1 MASLTTVAAIH
12 GNCVPFASSRRPR
25 PFEDDLTFY
34 PLLAN
39 LLTVAAPDTDV
50 SVERFLLLL
59 AVILASAKLLGELAE
74 RIGQPAVVGELL
86 AGVILGPS
94 VVGFV
99 DPALPPLHLIAE
111 IGVVLLLFG
120 IGLETDLRRLL
131 SVGGAAFTVAVV
143 GVLLPFAL
151 GYVVSRALGL
161 DLLPGIVAGAALTAT
176 SVGITARVF
185 SDLGRLKSVEG
196 QIVLG
201 AAVIDDVIG
210 LVILAIVSDLVA
222 GSPPSVLGVARTTA
236 VAFGFL
242 AAVVLVGRFVVPR
255 LFAFLSR
262 SGKEQTLASM
272 SLALAFLLAVAAS
285 EVGSA
290 LIVGAFAAGLVLAP
304 TEQALT
310 IEKGIVRLANVFVP
324 IFFVAVGAA
333 VDVRTFGTRE
343 VVLVGATLTAVA
355 IAGKFAAG
363 FAPFWV
369 RAQKTVIGVG
379 MVPRG
384 EVGLIFAQAGL
395 TAGVID
401 AGEYSALMLMVL
413 VTTFIAPPLL
423 RRLLTKGATAPNSE
437 SGAVMEMTTEA

>member
-1 MASLTTVAAIH
+1 MLQ
-12 GNCVPFASSRRPR
+12 SSIPN
-25 PFEDDLTFY
+25 
-34 PLLAN
+34 LLAI
-39 LLTVAAPDTDV
+39 VAPAPPPDAGI

-99 DPALPPLHLIAE
+99 DPTLPPLHLIAQ

-120 IGLETDLRRLL
+120 IGLETDLKRLL
-131 SVGGAAFTVAVV
+131 SVGGAAFAVAVV
-143 GVLLPFAL
+143 GVVLPFVL
-151 GYVVSRALGL
+151 GYLVSRALGL
-161 DLLPGIVAGAALTAT
+161 EVLPAIVAGAALTAT

-185 SDLGRLKSVEG
+185 SDLGRLKSTEG

-210 LVILAIVSDLVA
+210 LIILAVVSDLVA
-222 GSPPSVLGVARTTA
+222 GTAPSTLGVVRTTA

-242 AAVVLVGRFVVPR
+242 AAVLLVGRFVVPR
-255 LFAFLSR
+255 LFALIAR
-262 SGKEQTLASM
+262 TGKEHTLASM
-272 SLALAFLLAVAAS
+272 ALALAFLLAVLAS
-285 EVGSA
+285 QVGSA

-304 TEQALT
+304 TEQSNA

-333 VDVRTFGTRE
+333 VDVRTFGTRQ
-343 VVLVGATLTAVA
+343 VMTIGLALTIVA

-363 FAPFWV
+363 FAPAWV
-369 RAQKTVIGVG
+369 RARKTVIGVG
-379 MVPRG
+379 MIPRG
-384 EVGLIFAQAGL
+384 EVGLIFAQTGL
-395 TAGVID
+395 TAAVID
-401 AGEYSALMLMVL
+401 SGEYSALMFMVL

-423 RRLLTKGATAPNSE
+423 RRLLTKAPDDAAAGESDAGAL
-437 SGAVMEMTTEA
+437 VEMTTEA